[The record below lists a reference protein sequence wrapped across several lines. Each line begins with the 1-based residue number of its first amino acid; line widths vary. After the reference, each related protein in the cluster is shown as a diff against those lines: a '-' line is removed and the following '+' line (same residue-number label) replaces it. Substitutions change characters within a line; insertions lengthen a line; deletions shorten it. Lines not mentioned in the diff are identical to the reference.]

1 MLYGEKSSKVIALL
15 LIISFMSTFAPV
27 NVYAEAPEPE
37 VTAFASEWVKNG
49 LILSMGKGPKMTLV

>member
-49 LILSMGKGPKMTLV
+49 LILSMGKGPKMT